1 MIKPQIFS
9 FQIDS
14 LSPELIKFII
24 ILAIVIVVLI
34 IISSIIKSIRR
45 KINRLKHDL
54 LGGLPV
60 SSISQILKGIDESS
74 QEPEVKSVGGMTNI
88 YEPLI
93 RKDFADFH
101 NSEAISAIKVLIYE
115 YLDIKNQVKE
125 NFEESNVD
133 EGLRYMISVSDI
145 KRNVSNITFNNVV
158 IQNYVKTNEYATITY
173 GVSIGYTLG
182 NNEKMQERYKVE
194 YTLKLRDDNME
205 KDILIC
211 ENCGATLESTG
222 IESCPYCGTRIIRD
236 TKMSWKFTSI
246 QIS

>member
-1 MIKPQIFS
+1 
-9 FQIDS
+9 
-14 LSPELIKFII
+14 
-24 ILAIVIVVLI
+24 
-34 IISSIIKSIRR
+34 
-45 KINRLKHDL
+45 
-54 LGGLPV
+54 
-60 SSISQILKGIDESS
+60 
-74 QEPEVKSVGGMTNI
+74 
-88 YEPLI
+88 
-93 RKDFADFH
+93 
-101 NSEAISAIKVLIYE
+101 
-115 YLDIKNQVKE
+115 
-125 NFEESNVD
+125 
-133 EGLRYMISVSDI
+133 MISVSDI